1 MPHVGFWQPA
11 SAAHVDLPMSVGR
24 NILMRMF
31 GRPRGLLG
39 RLGGIL
45 MARANQPHAVWVIS
59 LLDVRQEDNVLEVGF
74 GPGVAIELL
83 AGSAQHVAG
92 IDPSSAML
100 GQATQRN
107 AEAIGDGRVDL
118 RQGSAD
124 RLPFAD
130 GSFDK
135 AMAINSM
142 QVWPDA
148 SAGLREIRRVLRSGG
163 RLALAFTNYSGQS
176 SEGVPETVTAAGFTD
191 CRLVETDRAFCVLG
205 TR

>member
-1 MPHVGFWQPA
+1 MSQDGFWQPA
-11 SAAHVDLPMSVGR
+11 LAAHVDLPMSVGR
-24 NILMRMF
+24 RFLMR
-31 GRPRGLLG
+31 
-39 RLGGIL
+39 
-45 MARANQPHAVWVIS
+45 
-59 LLDVRQEDNVLEVGF
+59 LEVGL

-83 AGSAQHVAG
+83 LAGSARHVAG

-107 AEAIGDGRVDL
+107 AEAIGEGRVDL
-118 RQGSAD
+118 RQGSVD

-130 GSFDK
+130 HSFDK

-163 RLALAFTNYSGQS
+163 RLALAFTTYSGQS
-176 SEGVPETVTAAGFTD
+176 STGVPNIVAAAGFTD
-191 CRLVETDRAFCVLG
+191 CRLVETDKVFCVLA